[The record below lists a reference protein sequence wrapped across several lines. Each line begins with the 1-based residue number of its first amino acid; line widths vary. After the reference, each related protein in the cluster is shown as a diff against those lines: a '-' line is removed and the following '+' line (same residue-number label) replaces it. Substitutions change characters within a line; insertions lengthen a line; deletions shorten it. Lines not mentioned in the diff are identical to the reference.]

1 MKVGYARVSSIGQNL
16 DSQISAL
23 EKAGCEKIFQEKKSG
38 SKIKNRPVLKEAL
51 DFVRDGDIFIVTRLD
66 RCSRSVAD
74 LHNIMNQLEN
84 KNVSFKATNQ
94 EFDTSTSTGRLMVG
108 LLSVVAAFELDLRA
122 ERQADGIA
130 VAKKK
135 GVRFGREPKMNEEDV
150 LKALKL
156 KDEGLSNQVI
166 ADRFEVGK
174 STLLR
179 YFANYRNSSI
189 QYQE

>member
-1 MKVGYARVSSIGQNL
+1 MKVGYARVSSVGQNL
-16 DSQISAL
+16 DSQIEAL

-51 DFVRDGDIFIVTRLD
+51 DFVRDGDTFIVTRLD
-66 RCSRSVAD
+66 RSSRSVVD

-122 ERQADGIA
+122 ERQTDGIA

-135 GVRFGREPKMNEEDV
+135 GVKFGREPKMNEEDV
-150 LKALKL
+150 LEALKL
-156 KDEGLSNQVI
+156 KDKGLSNQVI

-179 YFANYRNSSI
+179 YFSKYKKRYRN
-189 QYQE
+189 YY

>member
-189 QYQE
+189 QY

>member
-1 MKVGYARVSSIGQNL
+1 MKVGYARVSSVGQNL
-16 DSQISAL
+16 DSQVVAL
-23 EKAGCEKIFQEKKSG
+23 KEAGCEKIFKEKKSG

-51 DFVRDGDIFIVTRLD
+51 DFVREEDIFIVTRLD

-84 KNVSFKATNQ
+84 KNVTFKATNQ
-94 EFDTSTSTGRLMVG
+94 EFDTSTSTGRLMIG

-135 GVRFGREPKMNEEDV
+135 GVRFGRESKMKEEDV
-150 LKALKL
+150 FEALKL
-156 KDEGLSNQVI
+156 KDSGQSNQTI
-166 ADRFEVGK
+166 ADQFDVGR

-179 YFANYRNSSI
+179 YFAEHKNINRECN
-189 QYQE
+189 

>member
-16 DSQISAL
+16 DSQIEAL

-51 DFVRDGDIFIVTRLD
+51 DFVRDGDVFIVTRLD

-74 LHNIMNQLEN
+74 LHNIMNQLEG

-94 EFDTSTSTGRLMVG
+94 EFDTSTSTRRLMVG

-122 ERQADGIA
+122 ERQTDGIA

-135 GVRFGREPKMNEEDV
+135 GVKFGREPKMNEEDV
-150 LKALKL
+150 LEALKL
-156 KDEGLSNQVI
+156 KDKGLSNQVI

-179 YFANYRNSSI
+179 YFSKYKKRYRN
-189 QYQE
+189 YY